1 MLKAVL
7 YIFAVMGLLVS
18 PLHAQAAQRDCEGMT
33 ASMAMTAM
41 SSNSMDCCDH
51 EKSSKSPDKSCFNN
65 CIAMC
70 GLSVAF
76 DVKPLASQP
85 MLAIV
90 QASFEDLTTS
100 SVAEEPRLLIPPPKS
115 LA

>member
-1 MLKAVL
+1 MLKTML
-7 YIFAVMGLLVS
+7 YIFAVMGLLIS
-18 PLHAQAAQRDCEGMT
+18 PLHAQTAQRDCEGMA

-51 EKSSKSPDKSCFNN
+51 DKTNKSSDKACFNT

-76 DVKPLASQP
+76 DAEPLTSQP
-85 MLAIV
+85 VLAIV
-90 QASFEDLTTS
+90 RASFEDLTTL
-100 SVAEEPRLLIPPPKS
+100 SVAEEPRLLIPPPKTF
-115 LA
+115 A

>member
-1 MLKAVL
+1 MVKAVL
-7 YIFAVMGLLVS
+7 YIFAVMGLLIT
-18 PLHAQAAQRDCEGMT
+18 PLHAQAAQRDCEDMA

-41 SSNSMDCCDH
+41 NGDSMDCCDH
-51 EKSSKSPDKSCFNN
+51 DKSSKSSDKACFNT

-76 DVKPLASQP
+76 DVESLTSQP
-85 MLAIV
+85 VLAIV

-100 SVAEEPRLLIPPPKS
+100 SVAEEPRLLIPPPKKF
-115 LA
+115 A

>member
-1 MLKAVL
+1 MVKAVL
-7 YIFAVMGLLVS
+7 YIFAVIGLLIA
-18 PLHAQAAQRDCEGMT
+18 PLHAQAAQRDCEDMA

-41 SSNSMDCCDH
+41 NGGSMDCCDH
-51 EKSSKSPDKSCFNN
+51 DKTSKSSDKACFNT

-76 DVKPLASQP
+76 DVESLTSQP
-85 MLAIV
+85 VLAIV

-100 SVAEEPRLLIPPPKS
+100 SVAEEPRLLIPPPKTF
-115 LA
+115 A